1 MPGGPTPTGA
11 TVVIATRN
19 RRAELLGVLDRL
31 AALSPAPPVIVVD
44 NGSDDGSAEHARRLH
59 PGVRVI
65 ELGTNLGAAARTVG
79 VAAAATPYVA
89 FADDD
94 SWWAPGALDRAV
106 AHLRRHPA
114 VALVAARILLGVEER
129 LEPLCAE
136 LAASPLGTV
145 PGDPGPTILGF
156 IACGAVVERE
166 AFLAV
171 GGFHPRLGV
180 GGEESLVALDLAARG
195 RRCVYA
201 DDVVAHH
208 HPSPVRD
215 RTRRRRIVVRNHL
228 WTTWLRQPAP
238 AAVRETGRVL
248 RSAWSDPAGR
258 AGVGDAVR
266 GLPALAGGRR
276 VVPPAVAA
284 AVRRLEGPPVDGPGT
299 GTQSDDGGQENP
311 GEGSRASAAAMHYA

>member
-1 MPGGPTPTGA
+1 LTGEAEPTGA

-19 RRAELLGVLDRL
+19 RRDELVAVLGRL
-31 AALSPAPPVIVVD
+31 TALAPPPPVVVVD
-44 NGSDDGSAEHARRLH
+44 NGSDDGSAGAVRRAF

-65 ELGTNLGAAARTVG
+65 EVGTNLGAAARTLG
-79 VAAAATPYVA
+79 AAAAATPYVA

-94 SWWAPGALDRAV
+94 SWWAPAALDRAV

-114 VALVAARILLGVEER
+114 VALVAARILLGPEER
-129 LEPLCAE
+129 LEPLCVD

-156 IACGAVVERE
+156 IACGAVVERD

-171 GGFHPRLGV
+171 GGFHPRFGV
-180 GGEESLVALDLAARG
+180 GGEESLVALDLAAAG
-195 RRCVYA
+195 RRCVYV

-215 RTRRRRIVVRNHL
+215 RGRRHRIVTRNHL
-228 WTTWLRQPAP
+228 WTTWLRRPAP
-238 AAVRETGRVL
+238 AAVRETVRVL
-248 RSAWSDPAGR
+248 RSASSEPAGR

-284 AVRRLEGPPVDGPGT
+284 AIRTLDRPPDRAT
-299 GTQSDDGGQENP
+299 AA
-311 GEGSRASAAAMHYA
+311 GSRASGAGMHYA